1 MKFRGKQV
9 VVAVT
14 SGDAER
20 RTGDAH
26 AGTLDV
32 AGVNAIAESDVSVTA
47 RADIAYSGKAGAE
60 GKPRILHAGDRFAR
74 NRDAKPRV
82 AAIRGIAGE
91 MGVNIDE
98 A

>member
-1 MKFRGKQV
+1 
-9 VVAVT
+9 VA

-32 AGVNAIAESDVSVTA
+32 AGVNPIAESDVGETVC
-47 RADIAYSGKAGAE
+47 ADVANGREAGAE

-74 NRDAKPRV
+74 NGNA
-82 AAIRGIAGE
+82 
-91 MGVNIDE
+91 E